1 MLIWIKRFES
11 TVFANEPFCSV
22 GRSRPHYQRNVINKI
37 YCLTFMEFSKRDWEK
52 NKRTN
57 LATTAEHISG
67 DFFFYL
73 IIKTEIYFFFRS
85 FKDRIQLKQN
95 QYFLV
100 VYLIILQHAH
110 RNQIGFFHVWTDKTN
125 ALRTAHIL
133 LTRRIKKPFV
143 LVSLT

>member
-1 MLIWIKRFES
+1 MLIFFHLFSLPFPLVAKLLNAHMNKTIWIHCVCERAVLF
-11 TVFANEPFCSV
+11 
-22 GRSRPHYQRNVINKI
+22 GRSRPHYQRNVINKF

-110 RNQIGFFHVWTDKTN
+110 RNQIGFFHV
-125 ALRTAHIL
+125 
-133 LTRRIKKPFV
+133 
-143 LVSLT
+143 